1 MAQQMDPAIW
11 PLLYVGIVP
20 LSLLLATFSLFQFSQ
35 LYTLIVRIG
44 ARSSATSIWRFF
56 KPYHK
61 KLVSAYRPLE
71 SRNPEATLA

>member
-1 MAQQMDPAIW
+1 MAQPMDPAIW
-11 PLLYVGIVP
+11 PLLYVGVVP

-44 ARSSATSIWRFF
+44 ATRPNSIWKFF

-61 KLVSAYRPLE
+61 KLVSGAACG
-71 SRNPEATLA
+71 S